1 MDIKSISYAAIKD
14 LQKENEIPKNKK
26 ISDKTVLIGDGA
38 LLDSISIVNFFMKI
52 ENSISKKKKKKFII
66 KLNDIHKL
74 NKGKT
79 SLYLGDFIKVLTKL
93 I

>member
-1 MDIKSISYAAIKD
+1 
-14 LQKENEIPKNKK
+14 
-26 ISDKTVLIGDGA
+26 
-38 LLDSISIVNFFMKI
+38 MKI